1 MHALTILAVTL
12 KIATLAPEG
21 SAWMNLFHKW
31 QAKVEQRSEGR
42 IKVKFYSGGVMGD
55 EKDVIRKM
63 KAGQLSGAAITGI
76 GLAMI
81 NPEVRALEAARTS
94 GLIIARPMPVM
105 AAPES
110 WPAFILRMTSFSSPI
125 TPPE

>member
-1 MHALTILAVTL
+1 MLQSLMLFAVVL

-42 IKVKFYSGGVMGD
+42 VKVKFYAGGVMGD

-63 KAGQLSGAAITGI
+63 HAGQLSGAAITGI

-81 NPEVRALEAARTS
+81 NPEVRALEASRTYPELDHAR
-94 GLIIARPMPVM
+94 AR
-105 AAPES
+105 
-110 WPAFILRMTSFSSPI
+110 LRPLLCQ
-125 TPPE
+125 EVGGEG